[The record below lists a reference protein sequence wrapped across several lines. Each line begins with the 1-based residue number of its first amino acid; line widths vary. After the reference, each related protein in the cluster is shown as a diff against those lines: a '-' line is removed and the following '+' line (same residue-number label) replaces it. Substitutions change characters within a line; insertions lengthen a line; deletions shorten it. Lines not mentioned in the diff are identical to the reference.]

1 MSYKSS
7 EKNSNFQRKFKIS
20 FEKNILPKLYPIF
33 MNKILAIDE
42 KNQVS
47 YAD

>member
-7 EKNSNFQRKFKIS
+7 EKNSNFQRNFKIS
-20 FEKNILPKLYPIF
+20 FGIIKFILKVNEIS
-33 MNKILAIDE
+33 AIDE
-42 KNQVS
+42 KNQVF